1 MTAIKAIYVDD
12 ESPALELIRKYCEDL
27 PEIELLACFLDP
39 KKALAYDRLDE
50 VELFILDIEMPGLS
64 GTEMLALIPKGKL
77 GIFITA
83 DPTHAAKAYDLD
95 VIDYLV
101 KPVFPER
108 FVKAVQKAIDYRKVT
123 DTGTEKEFLIFRS
136 DYMLNKIPLKDIQ
149 WIEGFGEYL
158 KVITRYKQYM
168 VLQRFSDFI
177 EKNEKLGFVRIHKS
191 YIVQKEHIL
200 SHNSQFVVLTDGK
213 QLPVGRT
220 YKDGIK

>member
-12 ESPALELIRKYCEDL
+12 ESPALELIRKYCDDL

-39 KKALAYDRLDE
+39 RKALAYDRLDE

-123 DTGTEKEFLIFRS
+123 DTGTEEEFLIFRS

-191 YIVQKEHIL
+191 YIVQKGHIL
-200 SHNSQFVVLTDGK
+200 SHNSQFVLLKDGK